1 MEFLVDSCQPSRTPS
16 EHPQIVLTRPTPLL
30 NSAIDDI
37 NTRFSISD
45 LSRYLS
51 APPDLTDEFDQD
63 SSARTDLAFDV
74 LFLSLLSIVSDE
86 AFHKPARHFLAR
98 MFEMSEGELE
108 RLLLEREV
116 RRGDLEMDWLGEGR
130 TKEGTL
136 SFAEGVWMLLGRRET
151 EWERDEDTNEA
162 ATDEGNEGNTEQE
175 PESVEYPR
183 TVRSSTFHAQTS
195 TPTVFLHRVACL
207 LVSALFSAASDCLP
221 SNHNPTASTD
231 TTHNHHDSSD
241 DIASESNNHKMNESH
256 LFRICLKLTGWLQ
269 TTFEKWK
276 SGSVF
281 TKTVRMDV
289 ESAVSLVFLL
299 LPHADLDWQCFLVF
313 LLHTFSHF
321 TEMVPRVITPDLV
334 RKVALFFARLTPSLP
349 HKLVRSVEYGVRRML
364 EGRSHSQY
372 GCSLEEAAELC
383 RPILDDLMNRLESEV
398 EGRREIAAQ
407 IWVIVSSNDY
417 HLLDEFRPR
426 VHLLSVLTDATDHDE
441 AFFILRACTKTF
453 AEAKSNFLVQPQLLY
468 THSSTIL
475 RFGKKMDKPLL
486 VLEAWR
492 LLLQMLMLLYA
503 RFENAK
509 RREERIYGD
518 V

>member
-16 EHPQIVLTRPTPLL
+16 EHPKSSSLDRLLL

-45 LSRYLS
+45 L
-51 APPDLTDEFDQD
+51 
-63 SSARTDLAFDV
+63 TDLAFDV

-241 DIASESNNHKMNESH
+241 DIA
-256 LFRICLKLTGWLQ
+256 ICLKLTGWLQ

-289 ESAVSLVFLL
+289 ESAVSRVPPSSPRRPRLAMLPRLPPSHL
-299 LPHADLDWQCFLVF
+299 LP
-313 LLHTFSHF
+313 LH
-321 TEMVPRVITPDLV
+321 RN
-334 RKVALFFARLTPSLP
+334 VALFARLTPSLP

-383 RPILDDLMNRLESEV
+383 RPILDDLMNRLESGGKE
-398 EGRREIAAQ
+398 EIAAQ

-441 AFFILRACTKTF
+441 AFFILRACTKPSLKQNPTSLF
-453 AEAKSNFLVQPQLLY
+453 SPNSLHTLFHHPSIWEEDGQTTAGARGVETASPDADASVC
-468 THSSTIL
+468 TI
-475 RFGKKMDKPLL
+475 
-486 VLEAWR
+486 
-492 LLLQMLMLLYA
+492 
-503 RFENAK
+503 
-509 RREERIYGD
+509 
-518 V
+518 